1 MTYKE
6 EQIKEWQA
14 KHGDIFE
21 VTVDDY
27 SCILRKPK
35 RKDLSYIATL
45 GKDPMKMQEVL
56 LNQLWVAGD
65 EVIKEDDE
73 LFLAVVSKMEQVTQI
88 KEAEIKK
95 L

>member
-1 MTYKE
+1 MTYSD

-27 SCILRKPK
+27 SCVLRKPK

>member
-1 MTYKE
+1 MKYSD
-6 EQIKEWQA
+6 EQIKEWKA
-14 KHGDIFE
+14 KHGDIFK
-21 VTVDDY
+21 VTVDDH

-45 GKDPMKMQEVL
+45 GKDPIKMQEVL